1 MSVVSE
7 GTAAGVP
14 EGDEPEAVAAADP
27 APSANASGRQ
37 MLHNIVNSYLGYL
50 IGLAMTLVLT
60 RALLHHLGAATYG
73 LWVVL
78 LGLVGYLGLLD
89 IGVGTAAMLRV
100 SRLMAKRDTEGVADL
115 IRTTWV
121 FFSASALLAVA
132 ITIGLAPFLSSIL
145 NLGTIS
151 PALAGSTLM
160 ILGVMSALV
169 FLSTVPNAVLFGSGR
184 SDRMSQIGVVTL
196 ILMQVGQI
204 VAVAMGAGLI
214 AVAVLQTAG
223 VAVTLVI
230 SASVVHRITGS
241 SIRHGHFRRP
251 LLGELLRFGG
261 VQSVVSLSGMVA
273 YQLDALVIGIILP
286 IAQVAPY
293 NVALSAT
300 NLTRTLSTQAT
311 TSLLPSYAHFDEVGD
326 RERQAQYYIRAIMG
340 CLVISIP
347 IVIALAAYGEPIL
360 HLWLGTVPPKTY
372 EILIALG
379 LVTAL
384 QLPGHQSF
392 LFLTGVGQNK
402 KLIRYG
408 LVGATVNLAGSVVA
422 TYLWGPIG
430 PALGSLPVVLILD
443 FVILPVV
450 VCRFLQVPVARYVTS
465 ALLPVVPVGLMA
477 GAVALLLIHLHPV
490 HGGVAA
496 IFSAM
501 VVCVSAWLVL
511 AAVVSYV
518 EPDLRDAVRQRLP
531 FLRSRSTLP

>member
-14 EGDEPEAVAAADP
+14 EDDRPESVVVADP
-27 APSANASGRQ
+27 TSTPMANGSGRQ
-37 MLHNIVNSYLGYL
+37 MLHNIVNSYLGYF

-60 RALLHHLGAATYG
+60 RALLRHLGAGTYG

-89 IGVGTAAMLRV
+89 VGVGTAAMLRV

-121 FFSASALLAVA
+121 FFSVSALLAVA

-151 PALAGSTLM
+151 PALAGSTLI

-261 VQSVVSLSGMVA
+261 VQSVVALSGMVA

-300 NLTRTLSTQAT
+300 NFTRTLSTQAT
-311 TSLLPSYAHFDEVGD
+311 NSLLPSYAHFDEVGD

-360 HLWLGTVPPKTY
+360 QLWLGNGAAQDLRDHDRPGPGDCAATAWSPELLVPDRGR
-372 EILIALG
+372 AR
-379 LVTAL
+379 TA
-384 QLPGHQSF
+384 SSS
-392 LFLTGVGQNK
+392 
-402 KLIRYG
+402 
-408 LVGATVNLAGSVVA
+408 ATAW
-422 TYLWGPIG
+422 WGRRSTW
-430 PALGSLPVVLILD
+430 PAAWRPPTCGDPSDRPSGRCPVVLILD

-450 VCRFLQVPVARYVTS
+450 VCRFLQVPVARYVTVGS
-465 ALLPVVPVGLMA
+465 AA
-477 GAVALLLIHLHPV
+477 GGARWP
-490 HGGVAA
+490 
-496 IFSAM
+496 
-501 VVCVSAWLVL
+501 
-511 AAVVSYV
+511 
-518 EPDLRDAVRQRLP
+518 
-531 FLRSRSTLP
+531 

>member
-1 MSVVSE
+1 VSVVSE
-7 GTAAGVP
+7 GRAAGVP
-14 EGDEPEAVAAADP
+14 DDDGPEDVSTGGHP
-27 APSANASGRQ
+27 PPANASGRQ
-37 MLHNIVNSYLGYL
+37 LLHNIVNSYAGYL

-60 RALLHHLGAATYG
+60 RALLRHLGPGTYG

-89 IGVGTAAMLRV
+89 VGVGTAAMLRV
-100 SRLMAKRDTEGVADL
+100 SRLMASHDTDGVADL

-121 FFSASALLAVA
+121 FFSVSAVLAVA
-132 ITIGLAPFLSSIL
+132 VTVGLAPFLSSIL
-145 NLGTIS
+145 NLGGIS
-151 PALAGSTLM
+151 PALAGSTLVV
-160 ILGVMSALV
+160 LGVMSALM

-184 SDRMSQIGVVTL
+184 NDRMSQIGVVTL
-196 ILMQVGQI
+196 ILMQAAQI
-204 VAVAMGAGLI
+204 VAVVLGAGLM

-241 SIRHGHFRRP
+241 SILHGRFSRK

-286 IAQVAPY
+286 VAQVAPY
-293 NVALSAT
+293 NVALKAT

-311 TSLLPSYAHFDEVGD
+311 NSLLPSYAHFDEVGD
-326 RERQAQYYIRAIMG
+326 RERQAQYYIRAVMG
-340 CLVISIP
+340 CLVLSVP
-347 IVIALAAYGEPIL
+347 MVIALAAYGEPIL
-360 HLWLGTVPPKTY
+360 QLWLGKVPPKTY
-372 EILIALG
+372 EIMVALG

-392 LFLTGVGQNK
+392 MFLTGVGQNR

-443 FVILPVV
+443 SVILPVV
-450 VCRFLQVPVARYVTS
+450 VCRYLEVPVGRYVTS
-465 ALLPVVPVGLMA
+465 GLLPVVPVGCTA
-477 GAVALLLIHLHPV
+477 GAVALLLLRFHPV

-496 IFSAM
+496 ILSAM
-501 VVCVSAWLVL
+501 VVCAAAWAVL
-511 AAVVSYV
+511 AVVVSRR
-518 EPDLRDAVRQRLP
+518 EPELRDAVRKRLP
-531 FLRSRSTLP
+531 FLRTRPGVP